1 VEEEKKIEEKPEKT
15 FEPLKEE
22 EKENITQF
30 NAEEEVNALKENIT
44 SFEQR
49 LTSIEEAL
57 DKFAEEEEVEEPIK
71 EQEETFEKE
80 DEIPVKPET
89 EEPVKEEE
97 KKEGMEAKYSK
108 DMKALLNKISNLET
122 QLAKFGN
129 SGMKRTSQSGINA
142 TGGVD
147 NELEAYNKR
156 KGYY

>member
-1 VEEEKKIEEKPEKT
+1 MEEEKKIEEKPEKT

-57 DKFAEEEEVEEPIK
+57 DKFAEEEEEKSVE
-71 EQEETFEKE
+71 EETFEN
-80 DEIPVKPET
+80 
-89 EEPVKEEE
+89 EEE
-97 KKEGMEAKYSK
+97 DKEKSEFENDEEDKEKLKEKTATYSK
-108 DMKALLNKISNLET
+108 DIKTLLNKISNLET
-122 QLAKFGN
+122 QIAKFGN
-129 SGMKRTSQSGINA
+129 SGMKRTSQSGVNINS
-142 TGGVD
+142 GVD
-147 NELEAYNKR
+147 TELEAYNRR